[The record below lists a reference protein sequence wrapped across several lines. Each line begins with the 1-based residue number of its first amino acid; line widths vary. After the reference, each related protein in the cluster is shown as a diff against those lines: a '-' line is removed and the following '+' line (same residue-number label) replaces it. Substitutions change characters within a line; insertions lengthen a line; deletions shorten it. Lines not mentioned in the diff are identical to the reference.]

1 MINEHSMNNPEM
13 SLMSVIFVEVER
25 NILKLTL

>member
-25 NILKLTL
+25 NILELTL